1 MAFNANAYE
10 LHGGSQGSD
19 SLWVV
24 QVQPIK
30 PLTGKCASNE
40 MPSCHHGVF
49 NSVQVA
55 EPEEVVQPQQ
65 QQRAAQHQQEW
76 FDVMEEIAVGGVQ
89 PEVADMQVLQ
99 RR

>member
-1 MAFNANAYE
+1 MSCWAVMMA
-10 LHGGSQGSD
+10 
-19 SLWVV
+19 SL
-24 QVQPIK
+24 
-30 PLTGKCASNE
+30 A
-40 MPSCHHGVF
+40 
-49 NSVQVA
+49 QVA
-55 EPEEVVQPQQ
+55 EPEEAVQPQQ

>member
-1 MAFNANAYE
+1 MHRSCTVACGY
-10 LHGGSQGSD
+10 GD
-19 SLWVV
+19 SPRVA
-24 QVQPIK
+24 QEQSIK
-30 PLTGKCASNE
+30 LPTGKCATYE
-40 MPSCHHGVF
+40 LVGCHHGI
-49 NSVQVA
+49 SDSAQVA
-55 EPEEVVQPQQ
+55 EPEEAVQPQQ

>member
-1 MAFNANAYE
+1 MLTGE
-10 LHGGSQGSD
+10 SS
-19 SLWVV
+19 WVA
-24 QVQPIK
+24 QVQSIK
-30 PLTGKCASNE
+30 LPTGKCATAE
-40 MPSCHHGVF
+40 LLGCHHGV
-49 NSVQVA
+49 SDSAQVA
-55 EPEEVVQPQQ
+55 EPEEAVQPQQ

>member
-1 MAFNANAYE
+1 MQSFK
-10 LHGGSQGSD
+10 L
-19 SLWVV
+19 
-24 QVQPIK
+24 P
-30 PLTGKCASNE
+30 TGKCATDE
-40 MPSCHHGVF
+40 LLGCHDGV
-49 NSVQVA
+49 SVSAQVA